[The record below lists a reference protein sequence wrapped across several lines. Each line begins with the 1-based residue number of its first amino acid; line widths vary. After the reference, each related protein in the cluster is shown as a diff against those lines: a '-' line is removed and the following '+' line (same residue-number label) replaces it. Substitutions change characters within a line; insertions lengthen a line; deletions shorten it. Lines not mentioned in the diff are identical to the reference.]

1 MKTFVERTTRTR
13 REEHKK
19 ELRRVVFG
27 CGGVDGVLNSILLV
41 FSFLGKN
48 ASFLCGECMCSRSMS
63 VSVSLRLSTTTTR
76 VTTTTRRIR
85 RSFNSAPSSFSRG
98 GGKKKCLR
106 RTVVASLEDNTNTN
120 NGDEASLVNTA
131 HAITSSTPYAVLEGA
146 VVLAIL
152 ALLDCGWS
160 GDWSRIGAVTQ
171 ENEAQARWLC
181 VNVVF
186 PRTV

>member
-1 MKTFVERTTRTR
+1 
-13 REEHKK
+13 
-19 ELRRVVFG
+19 
-27 CGGVDGVLNSILLV
+27 
-41 FSFLGKN
+41 
-48 ASFLCGECMCSRSMS
+48 MCSRSMS
-63 VSVSLRLSTTTTR
+63 VSLSLRLSTTTTR
-76 VTTTTRRIR
+76 FTTTTRRIR

-98 GGKKKCLR
+98 GGRKRCLR

-120 NGDEASLVNTA
+120 NGDESSLVNTA
-131 HAITSSTPYAVLEGA
+131 HAVTSSTPYAVLEGT

-152 ALLDCGWS
+152 ALIDCGWS

-186 PRTV
+186 PRALCDRLGHVFRGGFGGRQSEKRIQIVYRRRVDDD

>member
-1 MKTFVERTTRTR
+1 
-13 REEHKK
+13 
-19 ELRRVVFG
+19 
-27 CGGVDGVLNSILLV
+27 
-41 FSFLGKN
+41 
-48 ASFLCGECMCSRSMS
+48 MCSRSMS

-76 VTTTTRRIR
+76 FTTTTRRIR

-98 GGKKKCLR
+98 GGRKRCLR

-120 NGDEASLVNTA
+120 NGDESSLVNTA
-131 HAITSSTPYAVLEGA
+131 HAVTLSTPYAVLEGT

-152 ALLDCGWS
+152 ALIDCGWS

-186 PRTV
+186 PAHCVTALVTYSVEDSEEDKVKNGFKSFLVGGLTMIKALVEREKRKASER

>member
-1 MKTFVERTTRTR
+1 
-13 REEHKK
+13 
-19 ELRRVVFG
+19 
-27 CGGVDGVLNSILLV
+27 
-41 FSFLGKN
+41 
-48 ASFLCGECMCSRSMS
+48 MS
-63 VSVSLRLSTTTTR
+63 VSVSLRRSTTTTR
-76 VTTTTRRIR
+76 VTTTTGRIS

-98 GGKKKCLR
+98 GGKKRCLRR
-106 RTVVASLEDNTNTN
+106 RTVVASVEDNTNTN
-120 NGDEASLVNTA
+120 NGDESSLVNTA

-186 PRTV
+186 PAHCVTALVTYAVEDSEEDKVKNACKSFLVGGLTMIKALVEREKRKASER

>member
-1 MKTFVERTTRTR
+1 MR
-13 REEHKK
+13 
-19 ELRRVVFG
+19 
-27 CGGVDGVLNSILLV
+27 
-41 FSFLGKN
+41 
-48 ASFLCGECMCSRSMS
+48 SRSMS

-98 GGKKKCLR
+98 GGKKRCLRR
-106 RTVVASLEDNTNTN
+106 RTVVASAEDDTN
-120 NGDEASLVNTA
+120 NGDESSLVNTA
-131 HAITSSTPYAVLEGA
+131 HAITSSTPYALLEGV

-186 PRTV
+186 PAHCVTALVTYSVEDSEEDKVKNGFKSFLVGGLTMIKALVEREKRKASER

>member
-1 MKTFVERTTRTR
+1 
-13 REEHKK
+13 
-19 ELRRVVFG
+19 
-27 CGGVDGVLNSILLV
+27 
-41 FSFLGKN
+41 
-48 ASFLCGECMCSRSMS
+48 MCSRSMS
-63 VSVSLRLSTTTTR
+63 VSLSLRLSTTTTR
-76 VTTTTRRIR
+76 FTTTTRRIR

-98 GGKKKCLR
+98 GGRKRCLR

-120 NGDEASLVNTA
+120 NGDESSLVNTA
-131 HAITSSTPYAVLEGA
+131 HAVTSSTPYAVLEGT

-152 ALLDCGWS
+152 ALIDCGWS

-186 PRTV
+186 PAHCVTALVTYSVEDLEEDKVKNGFKSFIVGGLTMIKALVEREQRKASER

>member
-1 MKTFVERTTRTR
+1 
-13 REEHKK
+13 
-19 ELRRVVFG
+19 
-27 CGGVDGVLNSILLV
+27 
-41 FSFLGKN
+41 
-48 ASFLCGECMCSRSMS
+48 MCSRSMS

-98 GGKKKCLR
+98 GRKKRCLRR
-106 RTVVASLEDNTNTN
+106 RTVVASAEDDTN
-120 NGDEASLVNTA
+120 NGDESSLVNTA
-131 HAITSSTPYAVLEGA
+131 HAITSSTPYALLEGV

-186 PRTV
+186 PAHCVTALVTYSVEDSEEDKVKNGFKSFLVGGLTMIKALVEREKRKASER

>member
-1 MKTFVERTTRTR
+1 
-13 REEHKK
+13 
-19 ELRRVVFG
+19 
-27 CGGVDGVLNSILLV
+27 
-41 FSFLGKN
+41 
-48 ASFLCGECMCSRSMS
+48 MCSRSMS

-76 VTTTTRRIR
+76 VTTTTRRIS

-98 GGKKKCLR
+98 GGKKRCLRR
-106 RTVVASLEDNTNTN
+106 RTVVASVEDNTN
-120 NGDEASLVNTA
+120 NGDESSFVNTA
-131 HAITSSTPYAVLEGA
+131 HAITSSTPYAVLEGV

-152 ALLDCGWS
+152 ALIDCGWS

-186 PRTV
+186 PAHCVTALVTYSVEDSEEDKVKNGFKSFLVGGLTMIKALAEREKRKASER

>member
-1 MKTFVERTTRTR
+1 
-13 REEHKK
+13 
-19 ELRRVVFG
+19 
-27 CGGVDGVLNSILLV
+27 
-41 FSFLGKN
+41 
-48 ASFLCGECMCSRSMS
+48 MCSRSMS
-63 VSVSLRLSTTTTR
+63 VSVSLRLSTTTTTR
-76 VTTTTRRIR
+76 ATTTTRRKIS

-98 GGKKKCLR
+98 GGKKRCLRR
-106 RTVVASLEDNTNTN
+106 RTVVASVEDNTN
-120 NGDEASLVNTA
+120 NGDESSLVNTA
-131 HAITSSTPYAVLEGA
+131 HAITSSTPYAVLEGV

-186 PRTV
+186 PAHCVTALVTYSVEDSEEDKVKNGFKSFLVGGLTMIKALAEREKRKASER

>member
-1 MKTFVERTTRTR
+1 
-13 REEHKK
+13 
-19 ELRRVVFG
+19 
-27 CGGVDGVLNSILLV
+27 
-41 FSFLGKN
+41 
-48 ASFLCGECMCSRSMS
+48 MCSRSMS

-76 VTTTTRRIR
+76 VTTTRRRIR

-120 NGDEASLVNTA
+120 NGDESSFVNTA
-131 HAITSSTPYAVLEGA
+131 HAITSSTPYAVLEGV

-152 ALLDCGWS
+152 ALIDCGWS

-186 PRTV
+186 PAHCVTALVTYAVEDLEEDKVKNGFKSFLVGGLTMIKALVEREKRKASER